1 MADPVERQVV
11 AYNAHDLDAFLSC
24 FADNATIAGPDGSV
38 QMTGRDQMRAQFGVM
53 FERREVQAEILER
66 VRAGNWVVDHE
77 RVTRPGMSMEVLVA
91 YEVIGDSIT
100 RMIML
105 R

>member
-1 MADPVERQVV
+1 MDDPVERQLV

-24 FADNATIAGPDGSV
+24 FVDNAIVSGPDGSV
-38 QMTGRDQMRAQFGVM
+38 QMAGHEEMRAQYAKM
-53 FERREVQAEILER
+53 FERHDTQAEILAR
-66 VRAGNWVVDHE
+66 VRAGDWVVDHE

-91 YEVIGDSIT
+91 YQVTGARIT
-100 RMIML
+100 RMIAL